1 MNTLLVNGLPS
12 SSMCCRAER
21 KESRRVEGGRTSSTS
36 QEQWSVFSWITVASS
51 SLLSHWF
58 TLLHHSPTQEAVT
71 NRNDKSSKLAANIP
85 RWLIFKVTFVSEIN
99 VLTCWHKKHII
110 WGCKK
115 KKITEEWVEI
125 CLCDHDSVTQMERFD
140 QQWTTM
146 THYLSHSIKG

>member
-21 KESRRVEGGRTSSTS
+21 EESRRVEGGRTSSTS
-36 QEQWSVFSWITVASS
+36 QEQWSVFSWITFASS

-115 KKITEEWVEI
+115 KKLLKNESRSVYVIMTQWPKWRDLINNEPRWHII
-125 CLCDHDSVTQMERFD
+125 CHIQ
-140 QQWTTM
+140 
-146 THYLSHSIKG
+146 